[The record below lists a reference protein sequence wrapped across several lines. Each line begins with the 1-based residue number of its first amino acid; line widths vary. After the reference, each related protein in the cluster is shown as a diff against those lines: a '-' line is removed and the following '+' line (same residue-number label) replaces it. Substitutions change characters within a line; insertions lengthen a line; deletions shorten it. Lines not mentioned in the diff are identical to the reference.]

1 MRNNIEKSKW
11 EMTMRKR
18 KKSRCWPS
26 LVFMGRYRGGGLQ
39 VITITSTSEKLPP
52 HTSTPFIRPRIT
64 PLHIAWSGL
73 YLVIFMIWRYGIL
86 LNLQIIPKW
95 RVVAVWRVWGLLV
108 QGLNWPRLVKRIF
121 YFKLLKRYKIQD
133 SARESS
139 TYQWY
144 KQGTGVNGRLNFPKN
159 YPFAASKGSLLSLSY
174 QEPSLSLQTRWMQ
187 L

>member
-1 MRNNIEKSKW
+1 MRNLNGKW
-11 EMTMRKR
+11 QWEKR

-121 YFKLLKRYKIQD
+121 YFKLLKRYKTQD

-159 YPFAASKGSLLSLSY
+159 YPFCS
-174 QEPSLSLQTRWMQ
+174 Q
-187 L
+187 